1 MTSAAKP
8 ALVSR
13 LATSAIKP
21 ITSIADVNADL
32 AALIAVDNRLQAVL
46 DKVVDVPLRLQPSGF
61 AGIAHIV
68 IGQLLS
74 VASARAISSR
84 LNNVVTPLTASEFLK
99 VDESSLLGCGL
110 SNAKLHTLTGLAQA
124 QATGE
129 LDFACLD
136 QMPVS
141 EATAKLC
148 QYKGIGPW
156 TAQVYLLFCVG
167 HRDIFPAGDLAL
179 QKAVA
184 HAFGLTSKPDAKALA
199 QIASEW
205 SPYQGSAARLFW
217 AYFAYLKQRDG
228 VI

>member
-1 MTSAAKP
+1 MTSTAKP
-8 ALVSR
+8 DLVTIR
-13 LATSAIKP
+13 ATKP
-21 ITSIADVNADL
+21 ITPIDDVNADL
-32 AALIAVDNRLQAVL
+32 AALIAIDSRLKAVL
-46 DKVVDVPLRLQPSGF
+46 DKVVEVALRLQPSGF

-68 IGQLLS
+68 VGQLLS

-84 LNNVVTPLTASEFLK
+84 LNALVTPLTASEFLR
-99 VDESSLLGCGL
+99 VDDSALLKCGL
-110 SNAKLHTLTGLAQA
+110 SNAKLRTLTGLAQA
-124 QATGE
+124 QVAGQ
-129 LDFACLD
+129 LDFNHLAQLSVTD
-136 QMPVS
+136 
-141 EATAKLC
+141 ATAELC

-184 HAFGLTSKPDAKALA
+184 HAFDLDSKPDAKALA
-199 QIASEW
+199 QIASQW

-217 AYFAYLKQRDG
+217 AYFAYLKQREG